1 MRDGKGVKRLD
12 RRELARGEALTR
24 VLQEAIGIPMAARAA
39 SGGRLAHLGAEEGG
53 DENVQLGVLVEV
65 EAA

>member
-1 MRDGKGVKRLD
+1 MGNGKGVKRLD

-24 VLQEAIGIPMAARAA
+24 VIEEAIGIPMAARAA
-39 SGGRLAHLGAEEGG
+39 PGGRLAHLGAEEGG
-53 DENVQLGVLVEV
+53 DEKVQLGVPVEV